1 MKKLILIMTLCLFFN
16 VSCAGPALRF
26 SSAAPQLGP
35 PAIALAQHTDEIW
48 VSAKG
53 GVALK
58 GSGAIE

>member
-1 MKKLILIMTLCLFFN
+1 MILIILCLFFN

-35 PAIALAQHTDEIW
+35 PAIALAQHTDGIW
-48 VSAKG
+48 VSPKS

-58 GSGAIE
+58 GRGAIE